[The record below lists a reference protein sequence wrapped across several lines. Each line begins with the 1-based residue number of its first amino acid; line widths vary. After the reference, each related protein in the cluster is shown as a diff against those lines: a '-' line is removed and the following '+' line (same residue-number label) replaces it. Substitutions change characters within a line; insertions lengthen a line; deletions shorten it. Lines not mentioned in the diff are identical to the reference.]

1 MSFYAVANGHSIGIF
16 ETWDECS
23 KYVKGYKGAAFKKF
37 STKESA
43 EEFIES
49 FRTETINQV
58 VPSTTILIPDYYVY
72 TDGACSNN
80 GKPNAV
86 AGIGIFFG
94 IDDPRNVSQKLM
106 SESIMR
112 QTNNVAEL
120 MAIIDTFRI
129 IDTDLLSGKKVA
141 IVTDS
146 EYAMKCSDKYGE
158 KCANTGW
165 TKEIPNKVL
174 VKILYELCV
183 KWRKSVQ
190 IIHVKAHTNEKD
202 PHSIGNHYAD
212 KLANL
217 AIGLNECPYNKIQFI
232 AK

>member
-23 KYVKGYKGAAFKKF
+23 KSVKGYKGASFKKF

-80 GKPNAV
+80 GKPDAV

-94 IDDPRNVSQKLM
+94 INDPRNVSQKVPPEL
-106 SESIMR
+106 R

-120 MAIIDTFRI
+120 SAIIEAFRI
-129 IDTDLLSGKKVA
+129 IEPDLESSGK
-141 IVTDS
+141 IVGIATDS
-146 EYAMKCSDKYGE
+146 EYVIKCLGKYGE
-158 KCANTGW
+158 KCANKGW
-165 TKEIPNKVL
+165 AKEIPNQIL
-174 VKILYELCV
+174 VRNAYESYT
-183 KWRKSVQ
+183 KFAKSIQ
-190 IIHVKAHTNEKD
+190 IIHVKAHTRD
-202 PHSIGNHYAD
+202 QDMHSIGNHHAD
-212 KLANL
+212 RLANM
-217 AIGLNECPYNKIQFI
+217 AIGWEGCHYN
-232 AK
+232 